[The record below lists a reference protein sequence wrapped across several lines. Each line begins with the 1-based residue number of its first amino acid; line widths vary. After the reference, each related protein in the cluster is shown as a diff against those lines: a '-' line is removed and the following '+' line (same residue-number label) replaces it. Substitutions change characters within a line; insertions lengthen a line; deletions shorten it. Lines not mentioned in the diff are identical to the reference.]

1 MTALAPT
8 THPLPST
15 ASALGSGPASSPA
28 PALAWAWL
36 SALFARQPDAAAIG
50 AHRVA
55 PLAELIADLGRDD
68 DLTAPTAAMRA
79 ALAGDDAAVAVRLA
93 RAHARLFLGLA
104 GPETV
109 APHESSHVGDGRL
122 FGAAVGEMERL
133 LAAHDL
139 SVARDAGE
147 PADHLAIE
155 TALMAALVAE
165 DHPDRTVLAARLAG
179 WVPAFA
185 RACATH
191 DRSGFYAAAAQL
203 VATLA
208 EREVRH
214 RRPE

>member
-1 MTALAPT
+1 MTAPV
-8 THPLPST
+8 HPGEAAAGATLP
-15 ASALGSGPASSPA
+15 LDPASSPS

-36 SALFARQPDAAAIG
+36 SALFARQPSAVEIA
-50 AHRVA
+50 AHRVE
-55 PLAELIADLGRDD
+55 PIAALMTDLGRDAE
-68 DLTAPTAAMRA
+68 LAPAIAAMRA
-79 ALAGDDAAVAVRLA
+79 ALAGEDEEVAVDLA

-109 APHESSHVGDGRL
+109 APYESAHVGDGRL
-122 FGAAVGEMERL
+122 FQAPVGEMERL

-155 TALMAALVAE
+155 TALMAGLVEE
-165 DHPDRTVLAARLAG
+165 DHPDRAGLAARLAG

-185 RACATH
+185 DACAAR
-191 DRSGFYAAAAQL
+191 DRTGFYAAAARL

-208 EREVRH
+208 EREARG
-214 RRPE
+214 RCPE